1 MRDFLQISC
10 KTLQKGC
17 GLVLGFFLFFGGHF
31 FFLVCGLCAC
41 FGGDFVVFLCWCVG
55 ACKDC
60 IAGVD
65 LVVVVVVVVV
75 VLVVV
80 YQ

>member
-1 MRDFLQISC
+1 M
-10 KTLQKGC
+10 
-17 GLVLGFFLFFGGHF
+17 
-31 FFLVCGLCAC
+31 
-41 FGGDFVVFLCWCVG
+41 VFLCWCVG

-75 VLVVV
+75 VVLVVV

>member
-1 MRDFLQISC
+1 MQDTSKRVRTCFGIFS
-10 KTLQKGC
+10 
-17 GLVLGFFLFFGGHF
+17 FFGGAFF

-75 VLVVV
+75 VLVVLVVV